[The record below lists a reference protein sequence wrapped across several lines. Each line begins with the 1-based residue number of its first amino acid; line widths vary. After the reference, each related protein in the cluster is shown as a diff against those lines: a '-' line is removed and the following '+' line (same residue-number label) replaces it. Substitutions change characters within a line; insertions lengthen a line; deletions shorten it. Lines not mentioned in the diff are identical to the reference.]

1 MGLSSCAQFCSG
13 GSEVVSLGSLLGSVP
28 GADPS
33 RPRICND
40 EPMPDPA
47 PKPDAIEQ
55 ANAVFWNPPTLEELM
70 ADVPP
75 LTSMDDLAIP
85 DLTDEEWEAFVAA
98 LNE

>member
-1 MGLSSCAQFCSG
+1 M
-13 GSEVVSLGSLLGSVP
+13 SLGSLLGSLQVP
-28 GADPS
+28 DPS
-33 RPRICND
+33 RRRICGD
-40 EPMPDPA
+40 EQMPDPA

-55 ANAVFWNPPTLEELM
+55 ANARFWNSPTLEELM

-85 DLTDEEWEAFVAA
+85 DLTDEEWEAFLAA